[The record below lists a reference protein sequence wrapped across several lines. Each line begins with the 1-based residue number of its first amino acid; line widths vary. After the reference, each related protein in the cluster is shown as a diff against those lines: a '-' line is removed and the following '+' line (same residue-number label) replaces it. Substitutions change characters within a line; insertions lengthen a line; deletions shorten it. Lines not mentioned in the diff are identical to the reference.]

1 MTGPAIQTERL
12 SKDYG
17 AGRGLF
23 DLDLEIESGVIFG
36 FLGPDVSPLYY
47 HSGHDP
53 LAAGVH
59 LADLGVLAAAS
70 AALTAF
76 AMAAIG
82 RRDLRG

>member
-12 SKDYG
+12 SKDDG

-23 DLDLEIESGVIFG
+23 DLELEIESGEIFG
-36 FLGPDVSPLYY
+36 LLGPNVSPFYY
-47 HSGHDP
+47 YSGHDP
-53 LAAGVH
+53 LADGVH

-76 AMAAIG
+76 AIAAIG